1 MTRSFDTD
9 TKEVFSASI
18 SGKPIGTKPN
28 SPSPLTEAN
37 FDKGSSSVCVFDLQQ
52 RTQELMENAGT
63 WMAHESR
70 LHLAETAKEWF
81 FELTGRTNE
90 DDSTFERRM
99 AVYLEFLL
107 FVWTLPGEPSKHPWE
122 LFVRESGFD
131 FSSRDL
137 QITKALDASHWSV
150 FELLE
155 KHTREV
161 YLSDLLFGGQWRV
174 RPEGAMLGVEEG
186 DVFQA
191 RLFCINECVFFT
203 QAFLHHPSEARHLVK
218 KIIDQ
223 DISAGKSPLQTAG
236 RLAHMHL
243 KFDRYRRM
251 NMLQIYTP

>member
-1 MTRSFDTD
+1 
-9 TKEVFSASI
+9 
-18 SGKPIGTKPN
+18 
-28 SPSPLTEAN
+28 
-37 FDKGSSSVCVFDLQQ
+37 
-52 RTQELMENAGT
+52 MESAGT
-63 WMAHESR
+63 WMADEPR

-107 FVWTLPGEPSKHPWE
+107 FVWTLPGEPDKHPWE
-122 LFVRESGFD
+122 LFVRESGFV
-131 FSSRDL
+131 FSPEDL
-137 QITKALDASHWSV
+137 QIAKALDASHWSI

-155 KHTREV
+155 KHPWEV

-191 RLFCINECVFFT
+191 RLFGIDDYVFFT
-203 QAFLHHPSEARHLVK
+203 QAFLHHPSEARHLAK

-223 DISAGKSPLQTAG
+223 DISTGKSPLQTAG

-251 NMLQIYTP
+251 NMRQIYTL